1 MHHLPSLSCP
11 LQSPSHSILLKM
23 ISTSCVSLAM
33 ADRKTGLVWRLP
45 SLPILWLSTVR
56 PFLKPSQTQPSAND
70 NLLTTAHAQYTIAN
84 RLCAGQVSHGSALMG
99 KITLLVCVWVGAR
112 VVCAGADHSQLH
124 VEHVC
129 GYGTFGK

>member
-1 MHHLPSLSCP
+1 
-11 LQSPSHSILLKM
+11 
-23 ISTSCVSLAM
+23 M

-56 PFLKPSQTQPSAND
+56 PFPKPSQTQPSAND
-70 NLLTTAHAQYTIAN
+70 NLPTKAHAQYTIPN
-84 RLCAGQVSHGSALMG
+84 RLCAGQASHGSALMG
-99 KITLLVCVWVGAR
+99 KITLLVCVW
-112 VVCAGADHSQLH
+112 CAGADRSQLH